1 MRQNRRLSKRRGSGE
16 IHHGHGVGPP
26 KGLTFRSRRTSAPPL
41 NSGVRQLVKLQSQS
55 WQQSGSVMLWRYT
68 ENQRNFPGW
77 HLTADPP
84 GCASLIALLDAFAA
98 DGTPISRTLTVTAP
112 TQATL
117 AVPNN
122 RSAAPVVPAKLRI
135 SFSQTATGWS
145 FPQSI
150 NPAEL
155 SVGADWLPV
164 LRQAIAGIPRGKGD
178 YSIGPPDS
186 GSLWLW
192 WQPAAA

>member
-1 MRQNRRLSKRRGSGE
+1 
-16 IHHGHGVGPP
+16 
-26 KGLTFRSRRTSAPPL
+26 
-41 NSGVRQLVKLQSQS
+41 
-55 WQQSGSVMLWRYT
+55 MLWRYT

-77 HLTADPP
+77 HLTADPA

-98 DGTPISRTLTVTAP
+98 DGTPSSRTLTVTAP
-112 TQATL
+112 TQAAL

-122 RSAAPVVPAKLRI
+122 RSAAPVAPAKLRI
-135 SFSQTATGWS
+135 SLSPAATEWS

-164 LRQAIAGIPRGKGD
+164 LRQAIAGIPQGKGD
-178 YSIGPPDS
+178 YSIGPSDS